1 MANGKALLMD
11 LWFLIIQ
18 SILTP
23 MGLTEIEML
32 KRVAFFFT
40 TSFSI
45 RTNKCETVLLKNN
58 FYPSMT
64 VTFPEVSPKQ
74 EYLSPISIPWSIMFS
89 NKHKDL
95 IYYTANLWQIILI
108 IPRFQYFVW
117 LFQVVKRTRKK
128 LMNWFWEK
136 LVTEL
141 QINEW
146 KEIKA

>member
-1 MANGKALLMD
+1 
-11 LWFLIIQ
+11 
-18 SILTP
+18 

-74 EYLSPISIPWSIMFS
+74 EYLSRISIP
-89 NKHKDL
+89 
-95 IYYTANLWQIILI
+95 
-108 IPRFQYFVW
+108 
-117 LFQVVKRTRKK
+117 
-128 LMNWFWEK
+128 
-136 LVTEL
+136 
-141 QINEW
+141 
-146 KEIKA
+146 